1 MKKTV
6 MRSYAKLI
14 VRVGANVQKGQEVR
28 VFASLDQPE
37 FIKMLAEECYK
48 AGASRVTVD
57 WNYPELTK
65 LSARYMKLRDL
76 SETREWEKARMQDMV
91 DHLPVR
97 IFIESED
104 PDGLRGINPKYFKAF
119 AARIKISK
127 PYRDAIDNKHQWC
140 IAAVP
145 GEAWAKKVHPELSKR
160 AAVEQLWK
168 DILYTARADGED
180 PIADWEEHNRDLKA
194 RSKYLND
201 LHLRELRYHSANGT
215 DFKVGLIP
223 TAEFHA
229 GRDKTMQ
236 GVVYDPNMPTEEVF
250 TSPDRRTAEGI
261 VYATK
266 PLSYQGQLIENF
278 SVRFEKGRAVEVKA
292 EKGQDVLEQIISM
305 DEGCHYLGECALVP
319 KESPIHQSGLLFYNT
334 LFDENA
340 ACHLALGF
348 GFDECVKGFENMT
361 KEELYEIGVND
372 AGNHTDFMI
381 GSDDLSI
388 DGVDERTPSSATA
401 PGHSKMPPSLREVA
415 RRRRDGRS
423 GFFYVPQLFRRFDS

>member
-292 EKGQDVLEQIISM
+292 EKGQNVLEQIISM

-388 DGVDERTPSSATA
+388 DGVDEHGNVHPI
-401 PGHSKMPPSLREVA
+401 
-415 RRRRDGRS
+415 
-423 GFFYVPQLFRRFDS
+423 FRNGTWAF

>member
-6 MRSYAKLI
+6 MRSYAKLL

-388 DGVDERTPSSATA
+388 DGVDEHGNVHPI
-401 PGHSKMPPSLREVA
+401 
-415 RRRRDGRS
+415 
-423 GFFYVPQLFRRFDS
+423 FRNGTWAF

>member
-37 FIKMLAEECYK
+37 FIKMLVEECYK

-97 IFIESED
+97 IFIKSED

-119 AARIKISK
+119 AEKVKVSK

-348 GFDECVKGFENMT
+348 GFGECVKGFENMT

-388 DGVDERTPSSATA
+388 DGVDEHGNVHPI
-401 PGHSKMPPSLREVA
+401 
-415 RRRRDGRS
+415 
-423 GFFYVPQLFRRFDS
+423 FRNGTWAF

>member
-388 DGVDERTPSSATA
+388 DGVDEHGSVHPI
-401 PGHSKMPPSLREVA
+401 
-415 RRRRDGRS
+415 
-423 GFFYVPQLFRRFDS
+423 FRNGTWAF

>member
-37 FIKMLAEECYK
+37 FIKMLVEECYK

-97 IFIESED
+97 IFIKSED

-119 AARIKISK
+119 AEKVKVSK
-127 PYRDAIDNKHQWC
+127 PYRDAINNKHQWC

-388 DGVDERTPSSATA
+388 DGVDEHGNVHPI
-401 PGHSKMPPSLREVA
+401 
-415 RRRRDGRS
+415 
-423 GFFYVPQLFRRFDS
+423 FRNGTWAF

>member
-180 PIADWEEHNRDLKA
+180 PIADWEEHNRNLKA

-388 DGVDERTPSSATA
+388 DGVDEHGNVHPI
-401 PGHSKMPPSLREVA
+401 
-415 RRRRDGRS
+415 
-423 GFFYVPQLFRRFDS
+423 FRNGTWAF

>member
-201 LHLRELRYHSANGT
+201 LRLRELRYHSANGT

-388 DGVDERTPSSATA
+388 DGVDEHGNVHPI
-401 PGHSKMPPSLREVA
+401 
-415 RRRRDGRS
+415 
-423 GFFYVPQLFRRFDS
+423 FRNGTWAF

>member
-14 VRVGANVQKGQEVR
+14 VRVGANVQKGQEVH

-201 LHLRELRYHSANGT
+201 LHLRELQYHSANGT

-229 GRDKTMQ
+229 GRDTTMQ

-292 EKGQDVLEQIISM
+292 EKGQAVLEQIISM

-388 DGVDERTPSSATA
+388 DGVDENGKVHPI
-401 PGHSKMPPSLREVA
+401 
-415 RRRRDGRS
+415 
-423 GFFYVPQLFRRFDS
+423 FRNGTWAF

>member
-168 DILYTARADGED
+168 DILYTARADGEN

-388 DGVDERTPSSATA
+388 DGVDEHGNVHPI
-401 PGHSKMPPSLREVA
+401 
-415 RRRRDGRS
+415 
-423 GFFYVPQLFRRFDS
+423 FRNGTWAF

>member
-250 TSPDRRTAEGI
+250 TAPDRRTAEGI

-388 DGVDERTPSSATA
+388 DGVDEHGNVHPI
-401 PGHSKMPPSLREVA
+401 
-415 RRRRDGRS
+415 
-423 GFFYVPQLFRRFDS
+423 FRNGTWAF

>member
-37 FIKMLAEECYK
+37 FIKMLVEECYK

-65 LSARYMKLRDL
+65 LAARYMKLRDL

-160 AAVEQLWK
+160 AAVEQLWR

-229 GRDKTMQ
+229 GRDTTMQ

-388 DGVDERTPSSATA
+388 DGVDEHGNVHPI
-401 PGHSKMPPSLREVA
+401 
-415 RRRRDGRS
+415 
-423 GFFYVPQLFRRFDS
+423 FRNGTWAF

>member
-201 LHLRELRYHSANGT
+201 LYLRELRYHSANGT

-388 DGVDERTPSSATA
+388 DGVDEHGNVHPI
-401 PGHSKMPPSLREVA
+401 
-415 RRRRDGRS
+415 
-423 GFFYVPQLFRRFDS
+423 FRNGTWAF

>member
-119 AARIKISK
+119 AARVKISK

-229 GRDKTMQ
+229 GRDTTMQ
-236 GVVYDPNMPTEEVF
+236 GVVYDPNMPTEEV
-250 TSPDRRTAEGI
+250 SRPPHRRGHRVRHEA
-261 VYATK
+261 
-266 PLSYQGQLIENF
+266 PLL
-278 SVRFEKGRAVEVKA
+278 
-292 EKGQDVLEQIISM
+292 
-305 DEGCHYLGECALVP
+305 
-319 KESPIHQSGLLFYNT
+319 SGAAHRELLRP
-334 LFDENA
+334 L
-340 ACHLALGF
+340 
-348 GFDECVKGFENMT
+348 
-361 KEELYEIGVND
+361 
-372 AGNHTDFMI
+372 
-381 GSDDLSI
+381 
-388 DGVDERTPSSATA
+388 
-401 PGHSKMPPSLREVA
+401 
-415 RRRRDGRS
+415 
-423 GFFYVPQLFRRFDS
+423 

>member
-201 LHLRELRYHSANGT
+201 LRLRELRYHSANGT

-388 DGVDERTPSSATA
+388 DGVDEHGKVHPI
-401 PGHSKMPPSLREVA
+401 
-415 RRRRDGRS
+415 
-423 GFFYVPQLFRRFDS
+423 FRNGTWAF

>member
-229 GRDKTMQ
+229 GRDTTML

-388 DGVDERTPSSATA
+388 DGVDEHGNVHPI
-401 PGHSKMPPSLREVA
+401 
-415 RRRRDGRS
+415 
-423 GFFYVPQLFRRFDS
+423 FRNGTWAF

>member
-229 GRDKTMQ
+229 GRDTTMQ

-340 ACHLALGF
+340 ACHLALGS

-381 GSDDLSI
+381 GNDDLSI
-388 DGVDERTPSSATA
+388 DGVDEHGNVHPI
-401 PGHSKMPPSLREVA
+401 
-415 RRRRDGRS
+415 
-423 GFFYVPQLFRRFDS
+423 FRNGTWAF

>member
-97 IFIESED
+97 IFIQSED

-348 GFDECVKGFENMT
+348 GFNECVKGFENMT

-388 DGVDERTPSSATA
+388 DGVDEHGNMHPI
-401 PGHSKMPPSLREVA
+401 
-415 RRRRDGRS
+415 
-423 GFFYVPQLFRRFDS
+423 FRNGTWAF

>member
-14 VRVGANVQKGQEVR
+14 VRVGANVQKCQEVR

-388 DGVDERTPSSATA
+388 DGVDEHGNVHPI
-401 PGHSKMPPSLREVA
+401 
-415 RRRRDGRS
+415 
-423 GFFYVPQLFRRFDS
+423 FRNGTWAF

>member
-194 RSKYLND
+194 RSKYLNN

-229 GRDKTMQ
+229 GRDTTMQ

-292 EKGQDVLEQIISM
+292 EKGQDVLEQIIST

-388 DGVDERTPSSATA
+388 DGVDEHGNVHPI
-401 PGHSKMPPSLREVA
+401 
-415 RRRRDGRS
+415 
-423 GFFYVPQLFRRFDS
+423 FRNGTWAF

>member
-229 GRDKTMQ
+229 GRDTTMQ

-334 LFDENA
+334 LFDDNA

-388 DGVDERTPSSATA
+388 DGVDEHGNVHPI
-401 PGHSKMPPSLREVA
+401 
-415 RRRRDGRS
+415 
-423 GFFYVPQLFRRFDS
+423 FRNGTWAF

>member
-388 DGVDERTPSSATA
+388 DGVDEHGNVHPI
-401 PGHSKMPPSLREVA
+401 
-415 RRRRDGRS
+415 
-423 GFFYVPQLFRRFDS
+423 FRNGTWAL

>member
-1 MKKTV
+1 MKKTD

-388 DGVDERTPSSATA
+388 DGVDEHGNVHPI
-401 PGHSKMPPSLREVA
+401 
-415 RRRRDGRS
+415 
-423 GFFYVPQLFRRFDS
+423 FRNGTWAF

>member
-215 DFKVGLIP
+215 DFKVDLIP

-388 DGVDERTPSSATA
+388 DGVDEHGNVHPI
-401 PGHSKMPPSLREVA
+401 
-415 RRRRDGRS
+415 
-423 GFFYVPQLFRRFDS
+423 FRNGTWAF

>member
-223 TAEFHA
+223 PAEFHA

-388 DGVDERTPSSATA
+388 DGVDEHGNVHPI
-401 PGHSKMPPSLREVA
+401 
-415 RRRRDGRS
+415 
-423 GFFYVPQLFRRFDS
+423 FRNGTWAF

>member
-37 FIKMLAEECYK
+37 FIKMLVEECYK

-57 WNYPELTK
+57 WKYPELTK
-65 LSARYMKLRDL
+65 LAARYMKLRDL

-229 GRDKTMQ
+229 GRDTTMQ

-388 DGVDERTPSSATA
+388 DGVDEHGNVHPI
-401 PGHSKMPPSLREVA
+401 
-415 RRRRDGRS
+415 
-423 GFFYVPQLFRRFDS
+423 FRNGTWAF

>member
-48 AGASRVTVD
+48 AGASRVPVD
-57 WNYPELTK
+57 WNYPELPQ

-388 DGVDERTPSSATA
+388 DGVDEHGNVHPI
-401 PGHSKMPPSLREVA
+401 
-415 RRRRDGRS
+415 
-423 GFFYVPQLFRRFDS
+423 FRNGTWAF

>member
-37 FIKMLAEECYK
+37 FIKMLVEECYK

-57 WNYPELTK
+57 WKYPELTK
-65 LSARYMKLRDL
+65 LAARYMKLRDL

-119 AARIKISK
+119 AEKVKVSK

-229 GRDKTMQ
+229 GRDTTMQ
-236 GVVYDPNMPTEEVF
+236 GVIYDPNMPTEEVF
-250 TSPDRRTAEGI
+250 TAPLKTGI
-261 VYATK
+261 DGVVYSAM
-266 PLSYQGQLIENF
+266 PLVHNGNIIENF
-278 SVRFEKGRAVEVKA
+278 HFVIKDGRIVEAHA
-292 EKGQDVLEQIISM
+292 EKGEDILRTAIAE
-305 DEGCHYLGECALVP
+305 DEGASYFGEVALVP
-319 KESPIHQSGLLFYNT
+319 YDSPISNQKILFYNT

-340 ACHLALGF
+340 ACHLAF
-348 GFDECVKGFENMT
+348 GEAYPECVKGGEAMSK
-361 KEELYEIGVND
+361 KELKAAGLND
-372 AGNHTDFMI
+372 SNTHVDFMV
-381 GSDDLSI
+381 GTADLSI
-388 DGVDERTPSSATA
+388 IGTT
-401 PGHSKMPPSLREVA
+401 K
-415 RRRRDGRS
+415 DGREIPVFVN
-423 GFFYVPQLFRRFDS
+423 GNFAL

>member
-229 GRDKTMQ
+229 GRDTTMQ
-236 GVVYDPNMPTEEVF
+236 GVVYDPNLPTEEVF

-388 DGVDERTPSSATA
+388 DGVDEHGNVHPI
-401 PGHSKMPPSLREVA
+401 
-415 RRRRDGRS
+415 
-423 GFFYVPQLFRRFDS
+423 FRNGTWAF

>member
-37 FIKMLAEECYK
+37 FIKMLVEECYK

-65 LSARYMKLRDL
+65 LAARYMKLRDL

-119 AARIKISK
+119 AEKVKVSK

-361 KEELYEIGVND
+361 KDELYEIGVND

-388 DGVDERTPSSATA
+388 DGVDEHGNVHPI
-401 PGHSKMPPSLREVA
+401 
-415 RRRRDGRS
+415 
-423 GFFYVPQLFRRFDS
+423 FRNGTWAF

>member
-76 SETREWEKARMQDMV
+76 SETREWEKARMQDIV

-229 GRDKTMQ
+229 GRDTTMQ

-388 DGVDERTPSSATA
+388 DGVDEHGNVHPI
-401 PGHSKMPPSLREVA
+401 
-415 RRRRDGRS
+415 
-423 GFFYVPQLFRRFDS
+423 FRNGTWAF

>member
-229 GRDKTMQ
+229 GRDTTMQ

-372 AGNHTDFMI
+372 VGNHTDFMI

-388 DGVDERTPSSATA
+388 DGVDEHGNVHPI
-401 PGHSKMPPSLREVA
+401 
-415 RRRRDGRS
+415 
-423 GFFYVPQLFRRFDS
+423 FRNGTWAF

>member
-37 FIKMLAEECYK
+37 FIKMLVEECYK

-57 WNYPELTK
+57 WKYPELTK
-65 LSARYMKLRDL
+65 LAARYMKLRDL

-229 GRDKTMQ
+229 GRDTTMQ
-236 GVVYDPNMPTEEVF
+236 GVIYDPNMPTEEVF

-388 DGVDERTPSSATA
+388 DGVDEHGNVHPI
-401 PGHSKMPPSLREVA
+401 
-415 RRRRDGRS
+415 
-423 GFFYVPQLFRRFDS
+423 FRNGTWAF

>member
-37 FIKMLAEECYK
+37 FIKMLVEECYK

-229 GRDKTMQ
+229 GRDTTMQ

-292 EKGQDVLEQIISM
+292 EKGQAVLEQIISM

-388 DGVDERTPSSATA
+388 DGVDEHGNVHPI
-401 PGHSKMPPSLREVA
+401 
-415 RRRRDGRS
+415 
-423 GFFYVPQLFRRFDS
+423 FRNGTWAF

>member
-1 MKKTV
+1 MKKNV

-229 GRDKTMQ
+229 GRDTTMQ

-388 DGVDERTPSSATA
+388 DGVDEHGNVHPI
-401 PGHSKMPPSLREVA
+401 
-415 RRRRDGRS
+415 
-423 GFFYVPQLFRRFDS
+423 FRNGTWAF

>member
-160 AAVEQLWK
+160 AAVEQLWR

-229 GRDKTMQ
+229 GRDTTIQ
-236 GVVYDPNMPTEEVF
+236 GVIYDPNMPTEEVF

-361 KEELYEIGVND
+361 KDELYEIGVND

-388 DGVDERTPSSATA
+388 DGVDEHGNVHPI
-401 PGHSKMPPSLREVA
+401 
-415 RRRRDGRS
+415 
-423 GFFYVPQLFRRFDS
+423 FRNGTWAF